1 MGSNISLEQ
10 TNYNIEEVKSNNQ
23 IMNIRPTWDEYFKQ
37 ITYLVST
44 RSSCE
49 KLHVGCLFVKD
60 NRIIAQGYNGYITGC
75 EHKMVIKDNHNIGT
89 IHAEQNAITDCAKRG
104 VSCNNST
111 AYITHFPCL
120 NCTKMLCAAGIKNIL
135 YINDYNND
143 EMSKYFCKSVDV
155 KLNKLI
161 IKEQNYFRT
170 KENN

>member
-49 KLHVGCLFVKD
+49 KLNVGCLFVKD
-60 NRIIAQGYNGYITGC
+60 NRIIAQGYNGYIAGC
-75 EHKMVIKDNHNIGT
+75 EHKMVIRDNHNIGT

-104 VSCNNST
+104 VSCDKCV
-111 AYITHFPCL
+111 AYISHYPCF
-120 NCTKMLCAAGIKNIL
+120 NCMKLMVSCGICEIKYIDDYKNDPL
-135 YINDYNND
+135 VNDLAN
-143 EMSKYFCKSVDV
+143 EAKIQIK
-155 KLNKLI
+155 KL
-161 IKEQNYFRT
+161 
-170 KENN
+170 ENL

>member
-10 TNYNIEEVKSNNQ
+10 SANNIKEEIKTNNNQSNNQ
-23 IMNIRPTWDEYFKQ
+23 INKLRPTWDEYFKQ

-49 KLHVGCLFVKD
+49 KLNVGCLFVKD

-104 VSCNNST
+104 VSCDKCV
-111 AYITHFPCL
+111 AYISHYPCF
-120 NCTKMLCAAGIKNIL
+120 NCMKLMVSCGICEIKYIDDYKNDPL
-135 YINDYNND
+135 
-143 EMSKYFCKSVDV
+143 V
-155 KLNKLI
+155 KNLANEAKIQIKKL
-161 IKEQNYFRT
+161 
-170 KENN
+170 ENL